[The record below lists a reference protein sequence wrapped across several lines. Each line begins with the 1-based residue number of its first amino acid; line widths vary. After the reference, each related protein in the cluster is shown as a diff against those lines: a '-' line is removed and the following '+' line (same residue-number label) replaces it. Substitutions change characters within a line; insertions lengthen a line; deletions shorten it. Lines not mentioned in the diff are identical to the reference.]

1 MCAGWRESTGE
12 EKETSVIRSTIKMNL
27 KRSERRECRQYLQ
40 EVDWG
45 PGRDAKVSKRLAV
58 GWKVTTTSSKLEGT
72 RRNRVNGAQ

>member
-1 MCAGWRESTGE
+1 MCRVEGVNGGRKGDICNTFN
-12 EKETSVIRSTIKMNL
+12 KKMNL